1 MFSKSSR
8 RQCTVGLLLLLVIAP
23 AICVAA
29 SELDLKRL
37 AYDGKFISPSTGESF
52 AIELLSWRNPLDGE
66 RTYGALLRPKGVRSP
81 APLVVFSD
89 PYNVYPETGDP
100 VDVRWAKL
108 VAQREEKGPLPDWD
122 MDAETEVPVRIH
134 VGRRALRMIA
144 GDMDWYV
151 NNGYALLYV
160 FCRFYKAD
168 SALNDAYDVLG
179 GIKVGQS
186 LPGIDAERIGVT
198 GRSWG
203 GFTTIYAISR
213 SEAPVKVAAA
223 VGWSTAVDAP
233 TLNEFVEGFI
243 PVRFSG
249 EDLSFYQSFFYS
261 YWHRF
266 LKSSSEPFEKGSP
279 AWEFATFDYVARNTK
294 SPVLLI
300 CGSDDSMVP
309 YSQSLTLTQ
318 KLLELGKPVWCM
330 AYENGRPPWDERP
343 LGHGMGDENYGITRV
358 DLTRNFFLKYMPPDL
373 EKVEVE
379 TKWEDVLGFLRS
391 MGKHVGIHPEDQR
404 NMMEFLVEA
413 MNPIINYRVVDEPA
427 ASGRGERVFARGLD
441 ELLHVATWSAEIIKE
456 RVATEGFPVMGASR
470 EPALEAGGGS
480 ASR

>member
-1 MFSKSSR
+1 
-8 RQCTVGLLLLLVIAP
+8 VGLLLLLVIAP
-23 AICVAA
+23 AIWGVA
-29 SELDLKRL
+29 SELDLKEL
-37 AYDGKFISPSTGESF
+37 PYDGKFISPSTGESF

-100 VDVRWAKL
+100 VDARWAKL

-122 MDAETEVPVRIH
+122 MDAETEVPVRIY

-203 GFTTIYAISR
+203 AFTTIHAISR
-213 SEAPVKVAAA
+213 SEMPVKVAAA

-233 TLNEFVEGFI
+233 TLNEFMEGFI

-249 EDLSFYQSFFYS
+249 EDLSFYRSCF
-261 YWHRF
+261 
-266 LKSSSEPFEKGSP
+266 
-279 AWEFATFDYVARNTK
+279 
-294 SPVLLI
+294 LLI
-300 CGSDDSMVP
+300 LAS
-309 YSQSLTLTQ
+309 
-318 KLLELGKPVWCM
+318 LLEV
-330 AYENGRPPWDERP
+330 
-343 LGHGMGDENYGITRV
+343 
-358 DLTRNFFLKYMPPDL
+358 
-373 EKVEVE
+373 
-379 TKWEDVLGFLRS
+379 
-391 MGKHVGIHPEDQR
+391 QQ
-404 NMMEFLVEA
+404 
-413 MNPIINYRVVDEPA
+413 
-427 ASGRGERVFARGLD
+427 
-441 ELLHVATWSAEIIKE
+441 
-456 RVATEGFPVMGASR
+456 
-470 EPALEAGGGS
+470 
-480 ASR
+480 